1 VVMSPS
7 PSSGAS
13 VEENRNRMSFAAPL
27 YDRIGVGYDGTRRAD
42 PGIVARLAA
51 LLDVPPEAA
60 CLDVACGTGNY
71 TTAVA
76 ASAGRWHGVE
86 ISPGMLAEARA
97 KPSRVLWVLGDALA
111 LPFARGCF
119 ARVMCTLALH
129 HFADLGGALTEIA
142 RVLHGGRLV
151 IFTSAPSQMRQY
163 WLNEY
168 FPDAMARSMAVM
180 PELERVQALLATAGF
195 TSTRVEPWNVPP
207 DLQDLFLYSGKHR
220 PEMYLSSVFRRGI
233 STFAQHA
240 DSAEVTAGCARLR
253 ADIETG
259 RIDDVR
265 RAYASTAGDYAFI
278 VTQREGEDRRRE
290 VGWEASS
297 QTHGQEPLTRAER
310 DPRFVRKE
318 RES

>member
-1 VVMSPS
+1 MSC
-7 PSSGAS
+7 SG
-13 VEENRNRMSFAAPL
+13 PL
-27 YDRIGVGYDGTRRAD
+27 YDQIGVGYDGTRRAD

-51 LLDVPPEAA
+51 LLDVPPDAA

-86 ISPGMLAEARA
+86 ISPRMLAEARA

-111 LPFARGCF
+111 LPFARGSF
-119 ARVMCTLALH
+119 ARVMCTLAIH
-129 HFADLGGALTEIA
+129 HFADLGGALGEIA
-142 RVLHGGRLV
+142 RVLHRGRLV

-180 PELERVQALLATAGF
+180 PELHRVQALLATAGF

-220 PEMYLSSVFRRGI
+220 PEMYLSAAFRRGI

-240 DSAEVTAGCARLR
+240 DSAEVIAGCARLG

-259 RIDDVR
+259 RIDDLR
-265 RAYASTAGDYAFI
+265 RAYASTAGDYAFV
-278 VTQREGEDRRRE
+278 VTEREG
-290 VGWEASS
+290 
-297 QTHGQEPLTRAER
+297 
-310 DPRFVRKE
+310 
-318 RES
+318 